1 MRALPLLCLLALPCP
16 ALADGFLSVDLAQN
30 GIAATEAK
38 LSAQRDPTPGDR
50 FAIGGLRFL
59 GAIEAAL
66 QQRWR
71 YGLTDRGGLL
81 PFMRSSIP
89 ENPEP
94 AAFEPGLLAA
104 TFRDTVS
111 RMDAARAELA
121 DIAPDADF
129 AVTVNF
135 ADVWFDINANKTRDP
150 GEGLMEVFG
159 PMLMTGWTNATPA
172 PIVRFDGADTAWLSG
187 YARLISA
194 VSDIVLAYDPTEA
207 TARILDARAK
217 LNALGPVAPD
227 FIMGT
232 TDGAGPDSL
241 DLLAITLQV
250 LNQKPDPTLMAAAR
264 THLLAMID
272 DNRQFWGRV
281 NAETDNDHEWLPNDH
296 QISALG
302 VALPP
307 GTDVA
312 WLATLADLEQAL
324 KGEKLVPYWRYESGV
339 GVNLSKIFTD
349 PAPIDIAGW
358 IQGWAALPYLEPGP
372 LLSADHL
379 SAFESLMQGN
389 PMLMALYLN

>member
-16 ALADGFLSVDLAQN
+16 ALADGFLSVDLAQD

-38 LSAQRDPTPGDR
+38 LSAQRDLTPGDR

-81 PFMRSSIP
+81 PFMHSSIP
-89 ENPEP
+89 ENPQP
-94 AAFEPGLLAA
+94 AAFDPGLIAA

-121 DIAPDADF
+121 DIPPDADF

-159 PMLMTGWTNATPA
+159 PLLMTDWTSTTPA
-172 PIVRFDGADTAWLSG
+172 PVVRFDGADAAWLSG

-194 VSDIVLAYDPTEA
+194 LSDIVLAYDPTEA
-207 TARILDARAK
+207 TTRILDARAK

-232 TDGAGPDSL
+232 TDGDGPDSL

-250 LNQKPDPTLMAAAR
+250 LNQKPDTTLMAAAR

-296 QISALG
+296 QIGIGCRPAAGHRCGLAGNAGRS
-302 VALPP
+302 
-307 GTDVA
+307 GTGA
-312 WLATLADLEQAL
+312 EGGKAD
-324 KGEKLVPYWRYESGV
+324 
-339 GVNLSKIFTD
+339 
-349 PAPIDIAGW
+349 
-358 IQGWAALPYLEPGP
+358 P
-372 LLSADHL
+372 LL
-379 SAFESLMQGN
+379 
-389 PMLMALYLN
+389 AL